1 MRSLQYDIQ
10 HQQILTLPT
19 GQEVRLSRGLR
30 DTSLSGF
37 EAVAYRE
44 VSTMDAAMTRFRI
57 RDPTS
62 ARRSSHISTNDA
74 ETDKSSPNDKG
85 FENMSH
91 FLSTS

>member
-19 GQEVRLSRGLR
+19 GPDSRGSR

-85 FENMSH
+85 FEDIEAI
-91 FLSTS
+91 